1 MPALHTAHVSS
12 TLLQTL
18 GDGTIIGPL
27 LFGLQDSAQIVSIGA
42 SVSEIVTAAAFASL
56 VCTQLKGA

>member
-1 MPALHTAHVSS
+1 VSS